1 MLHLIGYINDIVDSR
16 SLACPCV
23 VFCEKRGNKMKKI
36 ALATAF
42 AVAASAAVAGNPI
55 EPMMEAPVI
64 EAVTETASS
73 SGSNLILPGIALLLI
88 AAAMN

>member
-1 MLHLIGYINDIVDSR
+1 
-16 SLACPCV
+16 
-23 VFCEKRGNKMKKI
+23 MKKF

-73 SGSNLILPGIALLLI
+73 SSGSNLILPGIILLMI

>member
-1 MLHLIGYINDIVDSR
+1 
-16 SLACPCV
+16 
-23 VFCEKRGNKMKKI
+23 MKKF

-73 SGSNLILPGIALLLI
+73 SGSNLILPGIILLMI

>member
-1 MLHLIGYINDIVDSR
+1 
-16 SLACPCV
+16 
-23 VFCEKRGNKMKKI
+23 MKKI

-64 EAVTETASS
+64 EAVTETAAS

>member
-1 MLHLIGYINDIVDSR
+1 
-16 SLACPCV
+16 
-23 VFCEKRGNKMKKI
+23 MKKI

-64 EAVTETASS
+64 EAVTETAAS

-88 AAAMN
+88 AAAMQ

>member
-1 MLHLIGYINDIVDSR
+1 
-16 SLACPCV
+16 
-23 VFCEKRGNKMKKI
+23 MKKI

-55 EPMMEAPVI
+55 EPMMEASVI
-64 EAVTETASS
+64 EAVTETAS